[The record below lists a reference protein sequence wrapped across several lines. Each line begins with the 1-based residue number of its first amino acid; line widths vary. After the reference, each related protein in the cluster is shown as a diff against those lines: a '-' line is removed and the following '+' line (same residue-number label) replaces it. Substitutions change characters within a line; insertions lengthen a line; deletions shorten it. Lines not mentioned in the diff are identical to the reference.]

1 MAKLHPLFQG
11 MIDAAFPALNRP
23 PVVEPEY
30 VECESC
36 GEPSTHAVYDA
47 GDPSVGCNGGPVELC
62 DDCDGGKR

>member
-1 MAKLHPLFQG
+1 MAKLHPLFQV

-36 GEPSTHAVYDA
+36 GEPSTHTELNP
-47 GDPSVGCNGGPVELC
+47 GDPSVGFGPKWIELC
-62 DDCDGGKR
+62 DECGRRR